1 MKGIKELGTPKTVG
15 ELKKILSKYSNKT
28 PLGIIDTDPTA
39 DGVFML
45 IPEDL
50 VGVSVHELKYSTD
63 KLADAIFIEC
73 PYPRLIKTLRIIR
86 ALLTIESQ
94 VQNGCYIKMIN
105 DCLMDVP
112 GANSGISI

>member
-15 ELKKILSKYSNKT
+15 DFKKILSKYNNKT
-28 PLGIIDTDPTA
+28 PLGIIDKDPA
-39 DGVFML
+39 SDGVSIL
-45 IPEDL
+45 ILENL
-50 VGVSVHELKYSTD
+50 VSVSVHELKYSTD

-105 DCLMDVP
+105 DCLRDVP